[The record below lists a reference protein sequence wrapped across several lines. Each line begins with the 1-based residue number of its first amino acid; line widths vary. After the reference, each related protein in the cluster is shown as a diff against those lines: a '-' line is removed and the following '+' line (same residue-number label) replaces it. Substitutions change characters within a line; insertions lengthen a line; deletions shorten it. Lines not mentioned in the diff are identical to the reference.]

1 MKISSPNY
9 TRNSWPLAIAA
20 LGTILASCFAPWLF
34 TLPGGIDFTNTGE
47 IGDTIGGTMSPFVGI
62 AGVIMTFVAFM
73 MQVRAN
79 EIQREQLGK
88 SFLMKDVES
97 KIEDR
102 RAMELLK
109 LDVDNAIIDIEERC
123 KCIDV
128 FCKKIEQNPLDNL
141 SLKRPSF
148 TSLSRYQSINRNR
161 LFNAFKVCF
170 EDKGRSILQSVYL
183 YLDYYHEAV
192 SMLYNELDK
201 ELEKNVDDCRF
212 EISSAFIS
220 IRRKAK
226 EEKYKHD
233 LWQAEILRDFIEN
246 CNKVIK
252 DGEPQIV
259 MLNDLIQ
266 DAQFNE
272 IYRDVL
278 ESEHNNIREL
288 IDSVRAKNLARCK
301 ALKNAADE
309 FRSKDCLGTLRE
321 ISIKLETALN
331 EHTEQKIIS
340 DFEKKTGLC
349 S

>member
-1 MKISSPNY
+1 MSPHNY
-9 TRNSWPLAIAA
+9 TRYSWSLAIAA
-20 LGTILASCFAPWLF
+20 FAIIAAACFAPWLF
-34 TLPGGIDFTNTGE
+34 SKPGNIDFTATGE

-62 AGVIMTFVAFM
+62 AGVLMTFVAFM

-88 SFLMKDVES
+88 SFSLKEMES
-97 KIEDR
+97 NIEDR

-109 LDVDNAIIDIEERC
+109 LDVDNAISDIEERC

-128 FCKKIEQNPLDNL
+128 FCKKIEENPFDDL

-161 LFNAFKVCF
+161 LFNAFKVSF

-201 ELEKNVDDCRF
+201 ELEKNVDACRF
-212 EISSAFIS
+212 KISSAFIS

-226 EEKYKHD
+226 EEKNKHD
-233 LWQAEILRDFIEN
+233 LWQAELLRDFIEN
-246 CNKVIK
+246 CSKVIK
-252 DGEPQIV
+252 DGELQIIK
-259 MLNDLIQ
+259 LNELIQ
-266 DAQFNE
+266 DAQFEE
-272 IYRDVL
+272 IYLDVL
-278 ESEHNNIREL
+278 ESEHNNLREL
-288 IDSVRAKNLARCK
+288 IDTIRAKNLARCK
-301 ALKNAADE
+301 AMKVAADE
-309 FRSKDCLGTLRE
+309 FRSKECLGTLKE

-340 DFEKKTGLC
+340 DFEKKTGLN

>member
-1 MKISSPNY
+1 MSPHNY
-9 TRNSWPLAIAA
+9 TCYSWYLAIAA
-20 LGTILASCFAPWLF
+20 FVIITAACFAPWLF
-34 TLPGGIDFTNTGE
+34 SKPGCIDFTATGE

-62 AGVIMTFVAFM
+62 AGVLMTFVAFM

-79 EIQREQLGK
+79 EIQRDQLGK
-88 SFLMKDVES
+88 SFKLKEMEGKV
-97 KIEDR
+97 EDR

-109 LDVDNAIIDIEERC
+109 LDVDNAISDIEERC

-128 FCKKIEQNPLDNL
+128 FCKKIEENPFDDL

-161 LFNAFKVCF
+161 LFNAFKVSF

-220 IRRKAK
+220 IQRKAK
-226 EEKYKHD
+226 EEKNKHD
-233 LWQAEILRDFIEN
+233 LWQAELLRDFIEN

-272 IYRDVL
+272 VYRDVL
-278 ESEHNNIREL
+278 ESEHNNLREL
-288 IDSVRAKNLARCK
+288 IDTIKAKNLARCK
-301 ALKNAADE
+301 AMKDAADE
-309 FRSKDCLGTLRE
+309 FRRKECLGTLNE
-321 ISIKLETALN
+321 ISGKLDTALN
-331 EHTEQKIIS
+331 EHTEESIIKEFEGKI
-340 DFEKKTGLC
+340 
-349 S
+349 